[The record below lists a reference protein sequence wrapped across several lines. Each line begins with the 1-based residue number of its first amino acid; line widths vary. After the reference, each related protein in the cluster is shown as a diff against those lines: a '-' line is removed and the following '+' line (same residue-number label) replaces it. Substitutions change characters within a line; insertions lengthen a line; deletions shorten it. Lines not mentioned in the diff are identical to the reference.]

1 MVDNFVGE
9 EDEELN
15 YTLSNYSP
23 QQDMQTTFQQTLHST
38 PTHNIRQNKHTIAT
52 SNDHDEQLFTSTN
65 KSTQTHQNTEN
76 NDLVMSN
83 VEKHDGAGGE
93 EEKSTCGID
102 PHHSP
107 EGFEAEVC
115 LGHQKKC
122 LNFKRKILSS
132 VVPVEQ
138 FALDEHF
145 DYDNIPNLARKFSPE
160 IERRL
165 FGK

>member
-1 MVDNFVGE
+1 LVDNFVGE

-107 EGFEAEVC
+107 EGFEAEV
-115 LGHQKKC
+115 
-122 LNFKRKILSS
+122 
-132 VVPVEQ
+132 VPVEQ